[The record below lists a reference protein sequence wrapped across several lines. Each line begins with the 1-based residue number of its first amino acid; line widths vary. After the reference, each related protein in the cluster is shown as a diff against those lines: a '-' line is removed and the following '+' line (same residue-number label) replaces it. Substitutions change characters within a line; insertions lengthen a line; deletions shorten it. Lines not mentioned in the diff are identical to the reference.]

1 MTEERDTTQRTR
13 TSPNTPALGREEA
26 EAILGRLASVF
37 QQNIAPSD
45 AKVVTS
51 ELGLPSRE
59 SMYRILVEQIPAV
72 VFIAYLDGG
81 ISEAYVSPQIEKT
94 LGFSQEEWLEDPIR
108 WYRQIHPEDKDRWSL
123 DAAHLFLTGERF
135 RSAYRVMARDGKV
148 VWFDCE
154 IRMIRRRDGTPWFM
168 HGVGFDISEL
178 KRTEEALQVRS
189 LALRDLSSRLL
200 RVQDQER
207 RRIAREL
214 HDGLGQY
221 LVALKMNLDLLRQR
235 EGNNLQIAE
244 AQEILEHCLT
254 ETRTLSHLLHPP
266 MLDEV
271 GFFSAARW
279 YVDGFAKRSGILVT
293 SDIPERNERLPSDV
307 EVVLFRVLQEALT
320 NIHRHS
326 QSPSAEIQVILDDV
340 KVALQIRDCGRGIP
354 SELLE
359 NFRNSGAQT
368 GVGLS
373 GMRERVNECGGR
385 LDIHSENRNT
395 TVLVTIPLTHACGG
409 VGNPTS

>member
-1 MTEERDTTQRTR
+1 MRRDENGAWSNDQ
-13 TSPNTPALGREEA
+13 PALERAEA
-26 EAILGRLASVF
+26 EAILARLASVF
-37 QQNIAPSD
+37 LQNLAHSD
-45 AKVVTS
+45 AHADS
-51 ELGLPSRE
+51 SHPGIPSRE

-123 DAAHLFLTGERF
+123 DAAQLFLTGERF
-135 RSAYRVMARDGKV
+135 RSAYRVLARDGKV

-154 IRMIRRRDGTPWFM
+154 IRMIRREDGTPWFM

-178 KRTEEALQVRS
+178 KRTEQALRERS

-235 EGNNLQIAE
+235 KGNNLQLAD
-244 AQEILEHCLT
+244 AQEILERCLT

-266 MLDEV
+266 MLDEA
-271 GFFSAARW
+271 GFFWAARW
-279 YVDGFAKRSGILVT
+279 YVEGFAKRSGILVT
-293 SDIPERNERLPSDV
+293 SDIPERTERLPNEV
-307 EVVLFRVLQEALT
+307 ELALFRVLQEALT

-326 QSPSAEIQVILDDV
+326 QSPSAEIQLTFDDV
-340 KVALQIRDCGRGIP
+340 EVGLQIRDCGRGIP
-354 SELLE
+354 SELLK
-359 NFRNSGAQT
+359 NFQSSGAQT

-385 LDIHSENRNT
+385 LEIHSENRNT
-395 TVLVTIPLTHACGG
+395 TVRVTIPLT
-409 VGNPTS
+409 PRQS

>member
-1 MTEERDTTQRTR
+1 
-13 TSPNTPALGREEA
+13 
-26 EAILGRLASVF
+26 
-37 QQNIAPSD
+37 
-45 AKVVTS
+45 
-51 ELGLPSRE
+51 
-59 SMYRILVEQIPAV
+59 
-72 VFIAYLDGG
+72 
-81 ISEAYVSPQIEKT
+81 
-94 LGFSQEEWLEDPIR
+94 
-108 WYRQIHPEDKDRWSL
+108 
-123 DAAHLFLTGERF
+123 
-135 RSAYRVMARDGKV
+135 
-148 VWFDCE
+148 
-154 IRMIRRRDGTPWFM
+154 
-168 HGVGFDISEL
+168 
-178 KRTEEALQVRS
+178 
-189 LALRDLSSRLL
+189 
-200 RVQDQER
+200 
-207 RRIAREL
+207 
-214 HDGLGQY
+214 
-221 LVALKMNLDLLRQR
+221 
-235 EGNNLQIAE
+235 
-244 AQEILEHCLT
+244 
-254 ETRTLSHLLHPP
+254 

-326 QSPSAEIQVILDDV
+326 QSPSAEIQVTLDDV

-395 TVLVTIPLTHACGG
+395 TVLVTIPLPHAFGG
-409 VGNPTS
+409 VGNTNS

>member
-1 MTEERDTTQRTR
+1 
-13 TSPNTPALGREEA
+13 
-26 EAILGRLASVF
+26 VF

-45 AKVVTS
+45 AKVVAS

-81 ISEAYVSPQIEKT
+81 ISEAYVSPQIEKS

-244 AQEILEHCLT
+244 AQAILEHCLT

-279 YVDGFAKRSGILVT
+279 YIDGFAKRSGILVT
-293 SDIPERNERLPSDV
+293 SDIPERNERLPGDV

-326 QSPSAEIQVILDDV
+326 QSPSADIQLTLDDV
-340 KVALQIRDCGRGIP
+340 EVALQIRDCGRGIP

-359 NFRNSGAQT
+359 NFHNSGAQA

-395 TVLVTIPLTHACGG
+395 TVLVTIPLPHACGG